1 MNGARALPK
10 YSKDQNNTAQLA
22 NEFNNFYMAISSP
35 KICQIGNYRITEEI
49 GEGAFG
55 KVYLATHVLLNVNVV
70 LKCGLIDDPNIVRE
84 IYYHKQLKH
93 KNIVSLYEVIKT
105 ENHLWI
111 AMEYCEGGELYY
123 LVYERRRL
131 ELNECRHI
139 FFQVLLG
146 VQFVH
151 SMNLSH
157 RDLKLENIL
166 LSDKKKSCVKLT
178 DFGFIREFNPHS
190 RRFLSTICGTTVYM
204 APELLLGQKYSGF
217 AIDVWS
223 LGIILYTMLYGVLPF
238 DDDDE
243 MKIKTKIIN
252 DDPTFADFVPEEVN
266 QLILKMLSKDPTKR
280 PGISEILNSSF
291 LIDAYNKH
299 LEKNQKKAVGD
310 GESILSINQHYNYMQ
325 KPFDTRIEREL
336 IRKLQRL
343 NVDIDELQ
351 ASIYSNEMNSLT
363 AFYELLLTREFSK
376 KKKRYIRDKKRKY
389 FEARNSLRK
398 SRKKVKS
405 ALSMSDQLSGS
416 QPLERIISTL
426 SITSNKNSSKT
437 NLNRL
442 STYSKK
448 SGDNIDLRN
457 LPRSQQ
463 NARFSID
470 RDHSNRNS
478 VGEIGRSDMT
488 VHSQAISP
496 TSTKIDAPL
505 HRIVSFVPQERRP
518 SDAASTGESLK
529 KQNKGGKILNKLQ
542 FWKKDKN
549 GNDGDKDDSTSVVSR
564 KSEKYEN
571 DTGSGN
577 LELQLQQSPQRFDR
591 SQTSFEVGD
600 SEQVPVT
607 TGSDTR
613 QAEGELEPAVEVQAS
628 GSNHLTPTSGDGRG
642 LTRTRPSSMISQIS
656 QISRLSQL
664 STMLSESELD
674 ILDETDTLDDDDD
687 EDEAYDSSISMSQDG
702 RSSTGMVSGSSRVPT
717 KKRPSYRRGM
727 SSDQSIQSVSTT
739 GGQSTVKKKLS
750 MSRVTSNSSDDT
762 PSESKYADEVPPMNG
777 DTNAHSQFMVKNRP
791 SSLVT
796 PTPVL
801 HSNSIHPNFN
811 TNEIDRLQ
819 GYRSHS
825 PPFNFKQNQK
835 SMPRSDAK
843 MNRKLMP
850 PTFANKNNS
859 VPHNYQDIKQ
869 VNDWLNNPLTNN
881 TGSHG
886 YANKTMY
893 GPIIDEEDEDDEV

>member
-1 MNGARALPK
+1 MNGARTLPK
-10 YSKDQNNTAQLA
+10 YSKEQSNTAQLA
-22 NEFNNFYMAISSP
+22 NEFHNFYTAISSP
-35 KICQIGNYRITEEI
+35 KISQIGNYRITEEI

-55 KVYLATHVLLNVNVV
+55 KVYLATHILLNVNVV

-123 LVYERRRL
+123 LVYEKRRL
-131 ELNECRHI
+131 ELKECRHI

-151 SMNLSH
+151 AMNLSH

-166 LSDKKKSCVKLT
+166 LSDRKKSCVKLT

-204 APELLLGQKYSGF
+204 APELLMGHKYSGF

-243 MKIKTKIIN
+243 NKVKSKIIN
-252 DDPTFADFVPEEVN
+252 ENPAFADFVPEEVN
-266 QLILKMLSKDPTKR
+266 LLILKMLNKDPTKR
-280 PGISEILNSSF
+280 PGVTEILNSSF
-291 LIDAYNKH
+291 FIDAYNKY

-310 GESILSINQHYNYMQ
+310 GESILSISQHYCYMQ

-405 ALSMSDQLSGS
+405 ALSISDQLSGS

-437 NLNRL
+437 NLARL
-442 STYSKK
+442 STYSRK
-448 SGDNIDLRN
+448 SGDNIDLRNN

-470 RDHSNRNS
+470 RDNPNRNS
-478 VGEIGRSDMT
+478 VGEVGRSDIT
-488 VHSQAISP
+488 PQAQAISP

-505 HRIVSFVPQERRP
+505 QRIVSFVPQERRL
-518 SDAASTGESLK
+518 SDAASTGESIK

-549 GNDGDKDDSTSVVSR
+549 GNEGDDSTSVVSK
-564 KSEKYEN
+564 KSEKYDN

-577 LELQLQQSPQRFDR
+577 LELRQQQSPQRFNR
-591 SQTSFEVGD
+591 SEASFEVGEP
-600 SEQVPVT
+600 EQTPAT
-607 TGSDTR
+607 TGSETGGNDMDLDRTGDL
-613 QAEGELEPAVEVQAS
+613 QAPES
-628 GSNHLTPTSGDGRG
+628 HHLTPTSNDGRG
-642 LTRTRPSSMISQIS
+642 LTRTRPSSMFSQIS

-687 EDEAYDSSISMSQDG
+687 EDEAYESSISMSQDG
-702 RSSTGMVSGSSRVPT
+702 RSSMGIGSSRVPA
-717 KKRPSYRRGM
+717 KKRPSYRRGI

-739 GGQSTVKKKLS
+739 GGQTTLKKKLS
-750 MSRVTSNSSDDT
+750 MSRITSNSSDDT
-762 PSESKYADEVPPMNG
+762 PSESKDADEVPPMNG
-777 DTNAHSQFMVKNRP
+777 EYNVHSQYMTKNKP

-796 PTPVL
+796 PAPVL

-811 TNEIDRLQ
+811 TNEMDKMQ
-819 GYRSHS
+819 GFRPQS
-825 PPFNFKQNQK
+825 PPFNMKQSAKSTQK
-835 SMPRSDAK
+835 GDLK
-843 MNRKLMP
+843 LNRKLMP
-850 PTFANKNNS
+850 PTFINKSNNS
-859 VPHNYQDIKQ
+859 VPSNYLETKQ
-869 VNDWLNNPLTNN
+869 VNDWLSNPLNNN
-881 TGSHG
+881 TASHG

-893 GPIIDEEDEDDEV
+893 GPIIDEEDEDDDA

>member
-1 MNGARALPK
+1 MNGTRPVAK
-10 YSKDQNNTAQLA
+10 YSKDNNNTAQLA

-35 KICQIGNYRITEEI
+35 KISQIGNYRITKEI

-55 KVYLATHVLLNVNVV
+55 KVYLATHILLNVNVV

-123 LVYERRRL
+123 LVYEKRRL

-139 FFQVLLG
+139 FFQIMLG

-178 DFGFIREFNPHS
+178 DFGFIREFNPQS
-190 RRFLSTICGTTVYM
+190 RRFLTTICGTTVYM
-204 APELLLGQKYSGF
+204 APELLSGQKYSGF

-243 MKIKTKIIN
+243 MKTKSKIVN
-252 DDPTFADFVPEEVN
+252 EDPTFADFVPEEVN
-266 QLILKMLSKDPTKR
+266 QLILKMLNKDPTKR
-280 PGISEILNSSF
+280 IGVGEILNSSF
-291 LIDAYNKH
+291 LIDSYNKH
-299 LEKNQKKAVGD
+299 LEKTQKKVIGD
-310 GESILSINQHYNYMQ
+310 GESILSINQHYNSM
-325 KPFDTRIEREL
+325 KRPFDTRIEREL
-336 IRKLQRL
+336 IGKLQKL

-351 ASIYSNEMNSLT
+351 ASIYGNETNSLT

-426 SITSNKNSSKT
+426 SITSNKNTSKT
-437 NLNRL
+437 NLARL
-442 STYSKK
+442 STYSRK
-448 SGDNIDLRN
+448 STDNSDLRN
-457 LPRSQQ
+457 NSPRSPQ
-463 NARFSID
+463 NAHFNID
-470 RDHSNRNS
+470 RDNSIRNS
-478 VGEIGRSDMT
+478 VGESGRT
-488 VHSQAISP
+488 GVTEQLQAISP

-518 SDAASTGESLK
+518 SDTASTGESVK
-529 KQNKGGKILNKLQ
+529 KPNKSGKILNKLQ

-549 GNDGDKDDSTSVVSR
+549 DGDKEDSTSVAS
-564 KSEKYEN
+564 KMSEKYEN

-577 LELQLQQSPQRFDR
+577 SELQLQQSPQRFQH
-591 SQTSFEVGD
+591 SQTSFEVGGF
-600 SEQVPVT
+600 EQTPAT
-607 TGSDTR
+607 TGSDIRPNET
-613 QAEGELEPAVEVQAS
+613 GLDPALDVQAS
-628 GSNHLTPTSGDGRG
+628 GSNHLTPTSGEGRG

-687 EDEAYDSSISMSQDG
+687 EDDAYDSSISMSQDG
-702 RSSTGMVSGSSRVPT
+702 RSSTGVVIGSSRIPT

-739 GGQSTVKKKLS
+739 GGQSTVKKKSS

-762 PSESKYADEVPPMNG
+762 PSESKYGDEVPPMNG
-777 DTNAHSQFMVKNRP
+777 ESNNAHSQFMVKSKP

-811 TNEIDRLQ
+811 TNEMERMQ

-825 PPFNFKQNQK
+825 PPFNFKSK
-835 SMPRSDAK
+835 STPRNEKTS
-843 MNRKLMP
+843 RKLFSP
-850 PTFANKNNS
+850 NFKNNN
-859 VPHNYQDIKQ
+859 VPHNYQDTKQ
-869 VNDWLNNPLTNN
+869 VNDWLSNPLNNN

-893 GPIIDEEDEDDEV
+893 GPIIDEEDEDDV